1 MKLELYTWFYLS
13 NYSRRLFNV
22 NISHSNKSKHT
33 TLESKK
39 SFFNSFLEPFQAEVS
54 DRTGRVTNIP
64 VTIGKFTLLVG
75 KNIVRWLNIVQ
86 TICLQQVNRILRKP
100 FWTKRTTEN
109 LSCFVCNTEQTNA
122 NKCQK
127 QIYCAFSFNHTLFSS

>member
-13 NYSRRLFNV
+13 NYSRRLLNV

-33 TLESKK
+33 TLKSKQ

-64 VTIGKFTLLVG
+64 VTIEKFTLLVG
-75 KNIVRWLNIVQ
+75 KNIIRRLNIVQ
-86 TICLQQVNRILRKP
+86 TIGLQQVNRILRKP
-100 FWTKRTTEN
+100 FWTTERTTEN
-109 LSCFVCNTEQTNA
+109 LS
-122 NKCQK
+122 
-127 QIYCAFSFNHTLFSS
+127 